1 MSKHIAL
8 TTTIAVAALLALAGC
23 GGGGGTDDDDSG
35 AGNNGGQQTEVPDSA
50 MASGRSF
57 AEFIAALRPS
67 DTSQPLAMNTRWQP
81 PTSDSD
87 SPVDVD

>member
-8 TTTIAVAALLALAGC
+8 TTIAAAALLAVAGC
-23 GGGGGTDDDDSG
+23 GGGGSDDDSEP
-35 AGNNGGQQTEVPDSA
+35 GNNDAQQTEVPGSA

-67 DTSQPLAMNTRWQP
+67 DTSQPLAMNYRRQP

-87 SPVDVD
+87 GPVDFD

>member
-8 TTTIAVAALLALAGC
+8 TTIAAAALLAVAGC
-23 GGGGGTDDDDSG
+23 GGGGSDDSEP
-35 AGNNGGQQTEVPDSA
+35 GNNDGQQTEVPESA

-67 DTSQPLAMNTRWQP
+67 DTSQPLAMNYRRQP

-87 SPVDVD
+87 GPVDFD